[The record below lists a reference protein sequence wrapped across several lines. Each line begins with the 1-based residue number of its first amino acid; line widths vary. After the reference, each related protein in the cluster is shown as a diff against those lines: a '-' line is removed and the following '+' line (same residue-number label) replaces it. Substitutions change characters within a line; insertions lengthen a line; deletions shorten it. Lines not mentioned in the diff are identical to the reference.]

1 LDVNKSV
8 AVLGLALAFL
18 CHPGWAAEAGK
29 ILFEQRC
36 AACHQSAGGGSEAL
50 KAPNL
55 TGLSQAYL
63 QRQLEHFN
71 KGLRGDDAKDAEGQM
86 MRGIAAGLKD
96 DEIEQLSEYIALLAR
111 QPAPKSEKSAGF
123 AGRGLYSGCTSCHG
137 AQAEGFDELGAP
149 RLAGQHGWYLKA
161 QLVKFR
167 AGLRGAHADDSFGQQ
182 MRAMASAI
190 RDDAAIDTLVNH
202 IGSLAGE

>member
-1 LDVNKSV
+1 MNKSV
-8 AVLGLALAFL
+8 AVLGLVLAQL
-18 CHPGWAAEAGK
+18 CNPAWAAEAGK
-29 ILFEQRC
+29 ALFEQRC
-36 AACHQSAGGGSEAL
+36 VACHVGTGAGNEAL

-55 TGLSQAYL
+55 TGLSQAYI
-63 QRQLEHFN
+63 QRQLTHFN
-71 KGLRGDDAKDAEGQM
+71 KGLRGDDPKDAEGQM
-86 MRGIAAGLKD
+86 MRAVASGLKD
-96 DEIEQLSEYIALLAR
+96 DEIKQLSEYIALLPR
-111 QPAPKSEKSAGF
+111 QPAPKSDKPAGF

-167 AGLRGAHADDSFGQQ
+167 AGLRGAHGDDSFGQQ

-202 IGSLAGE
+202 IGSFAGE